1 MGWSVVAARF
11 IARIGG
17 DGGAARRGAA
27 PVVEVLGVAGGVVAE
42 RDGPTR
48 GRRRRGAAHA
58 PGLLRQPPE
67 QLPPRALPAPPDLAR
82 QDELR
87 AADQGARSA
96 VLVWTRP
103 RGDGGRGR
111 GGGHA
116 AGQGGG
122 VGWRGQVSGGAH
134 AHGLLAVPSR
144 EGDREGDIGRRLY
157 GMLEI

>member
-11 IARIGG
+11 IARIGA
-17 DGGAARRGAA
+17 DDDAARRGAA

-87 AADQGARSA
+87 AADQGARAA
-96 VLVWTRP
+96 VLVWTRQ
-103 RGDGGRGR
+103 DE
-111 GGGHA
+111 
-116 AGQGGG
+116 
-122 VGWRGQVSGGAH
+122 
-134 AHGLLAVPSR
+134 LA
-144 EGDREGDIGRRLY
+144 RLTTRQFLY
-157 GMLEI
+157 SVFSVKPKTEPKYSVN